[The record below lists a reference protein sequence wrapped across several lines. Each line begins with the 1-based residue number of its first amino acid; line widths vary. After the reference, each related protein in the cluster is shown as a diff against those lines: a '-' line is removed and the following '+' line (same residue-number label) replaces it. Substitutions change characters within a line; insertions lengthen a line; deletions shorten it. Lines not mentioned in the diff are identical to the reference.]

1 MKNQRVKEGTAVSFR
16 FMG

>member
-1 MKNQRVKEGTAVSFR
+1 MKSQRVKEGTAVSFR